1 MLCMLSLFHS
11 FGITLSSMLMGVSI
25 NHGSN

>member
-11 FGITLSSMLMGVSI
+11 FGITLSSMLMGVFI